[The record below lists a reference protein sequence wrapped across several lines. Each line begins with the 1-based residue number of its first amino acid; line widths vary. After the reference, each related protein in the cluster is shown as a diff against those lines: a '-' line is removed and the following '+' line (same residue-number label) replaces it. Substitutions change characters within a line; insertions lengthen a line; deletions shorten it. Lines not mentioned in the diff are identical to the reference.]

1 MDENRK
7 EWLIKRLTNLQR
19 KMNVLTRSGQQDYE
33 ALEAAKDVIAEIMNQ
48 EEQTQEN
55 GLMKLQLENWV
66 YRYIPFSKI
75 DWLAI
80 EKALGF
86 RLFFWQKTY
95 IEFGHYRR
103 TGRTTAIILRE
114 LLRVDDVP
122 IDATHLNARSPRQ
135 HFEGQMLVDIYF
147 KLKNAGILTR
157 TVFICK
163 KDIEEYEKEHGRFYE
178 KQDYIPD
185 IDN

>member
-66 YRYIPFSKI
+66 YRHIPFSKI

-95 IEFGHYRR
+95 IEFGRYRR

-157 TVFICK
+157 TVFTCK

>member
-1 MDENRK
+1 
-7 EWLIKRLTNLQR
+7 
-19 KMNVLTRSGQQDYE
+19 
-33 ALEAAKDVIAEIMNQ
+33 MNQ

-55 GLMKLQLENWV
+55 GLKQFQLENWA
-66 YRYIPFSKI
+66 YQHLLFSKI

-86 RLFFWQKTY
+86 KLFFWQKTY

-114 LLRVDDVP
+114 LLSDSNVP
-122 IDATHLNARSPRQ
+122 IDVTHFNVRDPRQ
-135 HFEGQMLVDIYF
+135 HFVGQMLVDIYF
-147 KLKNAGILTR
+147 KLKNAGIQTR
-157 TVFICK
+157 TVFTCK